1 MKRALRIAAVAV
13 VLLAVLFVA
22 RLYLSIRFGRQPTV
36 DPTLV
41 ARSVHQEPALLA
53 EAKALPVARTF
64 PQSLHFQQN
73 GTFCGPASLVNVLA
87 SLGSPV
93 ADESAALEG
102 SGLCLTGIC
111 IGGLTLDD
119 VAQAARARGRAATVL
134 RDLTPEQFQEHLRR
148 SNDPARRY
156 IVNFA
161 REPIFS
167 IGGGHHSPVGGYL
180 EDKDL
185 VYVLDVY
192 ESFQPWLVERAK
204 LFAAID
210 TVDSSNGKKR
220 GLLLI
225 E

>member
-1 MKRALRIAAVAV
+1 MKRALRIAAAAV
-13 VLLAVLFVA
+13 VLLAFLFVA

-41 ARSVHQEPALLA
+41 ARSVHQQPALLA

-64 PQSLHFQQN
+64 PRSIHFQQN
-73 GTFCGPASLVNVLA
+73 GTYCGPASLVNVLA

-102 SGLCLTGIC
+102 SRLCLTGIC
-111 IGGLTLDD
+111 VGGLTLDD
-119 VAQAARARGRAATVL
+119 LAQAVRARGRTATVL
-134 RDLTPEQFQEHLRR
+134 RDLTPEQLQEHLRR

-161 REPIFS
+161 RAPIFS
-167 IGGGHHSPVGGYL
+167 FGGGHHSPVGGYL
-180 EDKDL
+180 EDRDL
-185 VYVLDVY
+185 VYVLDVH

-210 TVDSSNGKKR
+210 TVDSSSGKKR